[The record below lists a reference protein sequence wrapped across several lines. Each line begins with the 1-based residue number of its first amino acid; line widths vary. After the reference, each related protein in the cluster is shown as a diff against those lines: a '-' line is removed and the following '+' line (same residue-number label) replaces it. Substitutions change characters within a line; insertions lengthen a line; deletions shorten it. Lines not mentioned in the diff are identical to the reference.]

1 MSDLVLVETGRS
13 CCVLGNQPREE
24 VIDMEDNKKW
34 IITKLNSTVVSGMIM
49 VVIVGIAAGV
59 VICIN
64 HIADGIAACVKH
76 VINPG
81 LFE

>member
-1 MSDLVLVETGRS
+1 MSDLVLVKLGRF

-24 VIDMEDNKKW
+24 VTDMEDNKKR
-34 IITKLNSTVVSGMIM
+34 IITKLNGTVVAGMVM
-49 VVIVGIAAGV
+49 VVVVGIAAGV

-76 VINPG
+76 VINPDF
-81 LFE
+81 FE